1 MERFIDSKCL
11 SAPIFLWPNTRFP
24 SSTCWKRFR
33 TEVGPGSSCSSNTEC
48 RFWGKIYRK
57 EPFSRCLLGL
67 LLRHGDQMLDADT
80 IWWQHG
86 SAGLLWVG
94 PQRRS
99 TARSPT
105 ASPPHLQIFE
115 VPAVERDRGCG
126 DADWTPVRQ
135 CVLYAFCFCFSAV
148 KGPFG
153 LSDGERP
160 HPPDRLGFAA
170 VGLPRGGGGGR

>member
-1 MERFIDSKCL
+1 
-11 SAPIFLWPNTRFP
+11 
-24 SSTCWKRFR
+24 
-33 TEVGPGSSCSSNTEC
+33 
-48 RFWGKIYRK
+48 
-57 EPFSRCLLGL
+57 
-67 LLRHGDQMLDADT
+67 MLDADT

-86 SAGLLWVG
+86 SAGLLWVSH
-94 PQRRS
+94 QRRS

-160 HPPDRLGFAA
+160 HPPDRLGFALQWGA
-170 VGLPRGGGGGR
+170 EGVADSIVL